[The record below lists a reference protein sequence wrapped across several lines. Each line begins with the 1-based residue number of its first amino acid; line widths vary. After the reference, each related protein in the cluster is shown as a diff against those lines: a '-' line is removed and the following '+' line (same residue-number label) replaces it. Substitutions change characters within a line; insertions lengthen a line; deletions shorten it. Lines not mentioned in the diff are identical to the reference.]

1 MAHPKDTKNRA
12 RQMYVQTRQSLP
24 VIAISLD
31 VPEGTLRRW
40 KADAAANGD
49 DWDTA
54 RAAQMV
60 KGEGFEAV
68 VATAVE
74 DFTVMFQATMEGLR
88 DDDKLPHADRA
99 KIMASLSDAFNKM
112 IGAAGRANPRLSR
125 LAIAT
130 DVLKRFAEFV
140 HAEFPHHS
148 AVFLDVLEPF
158 GQELSRAYNET
169 P

>member
-1 MAHPKDTKNRA
+1 
-12 RQMYVQTRQSLP
+12 MYVQSRHALP
-24 VIAISLD
+24 VIAITLD

-40 KADAAANGD
+40 KTDAAGAGD

-68 VATAVE
+68 VTQAVE
-74 DFTVMFQATMEGLR
+74 DFTIMFQATMEGLR
-88 DDDKLPHADRA
+88 EDDKLAHADRA

-112 IGAAGRANPRLSR
+112 IGAAGRASPRLSR

-140 HAEFPHHS
+140 HDEFPHHS

-158 GQELSRAYNET
+158 GEVLSKAYNEA